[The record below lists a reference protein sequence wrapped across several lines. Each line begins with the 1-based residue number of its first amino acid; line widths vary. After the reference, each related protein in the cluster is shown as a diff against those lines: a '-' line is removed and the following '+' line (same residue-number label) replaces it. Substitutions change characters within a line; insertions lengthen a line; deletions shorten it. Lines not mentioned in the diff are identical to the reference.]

1 VKFSARRIRTNVNVS
16 GTHPLKEFA
25 ILAGGL
31 LAIAVG
37 LYLALGLTVDLIV
50 PRISMDLEKK
60 LAGAFVGRLAES
72 DQADG
77 PTRSVQAIVD
87 RLQSR
92 CAHLPYTITVH
103 VQQADA
109 VNAAALPGGHM
120 VVFTGLL
127 EKMTSENEL
136 AFVLA
141 HELGHFANRD
151 HLRGLGRALV
161 LMTVSTALLGA
172 DNDITGMIGQ
182 GIQLTELNF
191 SRNQETR
198 ADEFALETLACHY
211 GHVAGA
217 TDFFAKIPAEADPGR
232 FGHYFASHPE
242 NRRRIEHLKTMARQR
257 GYPSGELRPLPADLA
272 APTPSS
278 PQLHGGMGLN

>member
-1 VKFSARRIRTNVNVS
+1 VKFTARRIPTNVNVS
-16 GTHPLKEFA
+16 RTHPLKEFA

-37 LYLALGLTVDLIV
+37 LYLALGLAVDLIV

-72 DQADG
+72 DQADDT
-77 PTRSVQAIVD
+77 TRSVQALVD
-87 RLQSR
+87 SLQSR
-92 CAHLPYTITVH
+92 CAPLPYTVTVH
-103 VQQADA
+103 VRQADA

-120 VVFTGLL
+120 LVFTGLL
-127 EKMTSENEL
+127 EEMTSENEL

-141 HELGHFANRD
+141 HELGHFAHRD

-161 LMTVSTALLGA
+161 LLTVSTVLLGA
-172 DNDITGMIGQ
+172 DNDINGMIGQ
-182 GIQLTELNF
+182 GMQLTELNF
-191 SRNQETR
+191 SRTQETR
-198 ADEFALETLACHY
+198 ADEFALEALACQY
-211 GHVAGA
+211 GHVSGA
-217 TDFFAKIPAEADPGR
+217 TDFFSKIPAEADPGR

-242 NRRRIEHLKTMARQR
+242 NRRRIDHLKTMARQR

-272 APTPSS
+272 KIDAAS
-278 PQLHGGMGLN
+278 P